1 MPETPSLAAMR
12 ENYTAGQLL
21 EQQVA
26 ESPFVQFEHW
36 FAEAKTAG
44 LYEPNAMTVVS
55 VNAEGQPSARM
66 VLLKGFSE
74 DGLVFYTHYHSQK
87 AREML
92 ATGKVA
98 VVFFWGPL
106 ERQVRIEGD
115 VRKASAAV
123 SDAYFASRPRGSQLG
138 AHVSPQSE
146 VIPNRAYLEARQ
158 AALTAQFEGLEI
170 PRPEDWGG
178 LVIVPR
184 MFEFWQG
191 RPSRLHDRIRYER
204 TAENWRYHR
213 LAP

>member
-1 MPETPSLAAMR
+1 MVELSPLADMR
-12 ENYTAGQLL
+12 ENYTAGQLS
-21 EQQVA
+21 EQEVA
-26 ESPFVQFEHW
+26 DSPFVQFENW
-36 FAEAKTAG
+36 FAEAQASEV
-44 LYEPNAMTVVS
+44 YEPNAMTVVS
-55 VNAEGQPSARM
+55 VSPEGQPSARM

-74 DGLVFYTHYHSQK
+74 AGLVFYTHYHSRK

-92 ATGKVA
+92 ATQKVA
-98 VVFFWGPL
+98 AVFFWGPL

-115 VRKASAAV
+115 VKKAESEV

-146 VIPNRAYLEARQ
+146 VIPDREYLVQRQ
-158 AALTAQFEGLEI
+158 VELEAQFEGRDI

-191 RPSRLHDRIRYER
+191 RPSRLHDRIRYDLQEQ
-204 TAENWRYHR
+204 NWSYQR

>member
-1 MPETPSLAAMR
+1 MVELSPLAEMR
-12 ENYTAGQLL
+12 ENYTAGQLV
-21 EQQVA
+21 EQEVA
-26 ESPFVQFEHW
+26 SSPFVQFESW
-36 FAEAKTAG
+36 FAEAQSAG

-55 VNAEGQPSARM
+55 VSPDGQPSARM

-74 DGLVFYTHYHSQK
+74 DGLVFYTHYHSRK

-92 ATGKVA
+92 ATQKVA
-98 VVFFWGPL
+98 AVFFWGPL

-115 VRKASAAV
+115 VHKADPAV

-146 VIPNRAYLEARQ
+146 VIPDRDYLVQRQ
-158 AALTAQFEGLEI
+158 AQLEAQFEGRDI

-191 RPSRLHDRIRYER
+191 RPSRLHDRIRYDLQEQ
-204 TAENWRYHR
+204 NWYYQR